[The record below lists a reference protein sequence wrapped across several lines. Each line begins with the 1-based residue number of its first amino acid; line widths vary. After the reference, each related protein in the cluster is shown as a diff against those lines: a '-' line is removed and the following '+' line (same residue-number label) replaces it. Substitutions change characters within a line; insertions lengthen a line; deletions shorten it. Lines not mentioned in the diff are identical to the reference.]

1 MRVLVTG
8 GTGFTGSHLARRLL
22 DRGHEVRVLDAAP
35 GLFHDEL
42 ARRGARITLGSV
54 TDPALIDRQVD
65 GTELVF
71 HLAAAFRQINLPKRD
86 YWQINCQGTRHV
98 AEACLRHGVRR
109 LVYCSTQGVHG
120 NIARVPGDES
130 SPIAPEDYYQQ
141 TKYEGE
147 LATWE
152 VARQGLAAVV
162 IRPMA
167 IYGPGDPERFLMLF
181 RQARRGRFLMFG
193 DGETFYHPLYIDNLV
208 DAFELAAEHPKA
220 VGETYLIGDDRY
232 VSLNDLVRGV
242 AASLGQEVRIV
253 HLPFAPLW
261 AAATVCE
268 AACRPFGIAPPLF
281 RRRADWFR
289 QTRAFSIA
297 KAQRELGYVPRVD
310 LAEGLQRTAAWYRAN
325 GYL

>member
-1 MRVLVTG
+1 
-8 GTGFTGSHLARRLL
+8 
-22 DRGHEVRVLDAAP
+22 
-35 GLFHDEL
+35 
-42 ARRGARITLGSV
+42 
-54 TDPALIDRQVD
+54 
-65 GTELVF
+65 
-71 HLAAAFRQINLPKRD
+71 
-86 YWQINCQGTRHV
+86 
-98 AEACLRHGVRR
+98 VRR

-297 KAQRELGYVPRVD
+297 KAQRELGYVPRVG